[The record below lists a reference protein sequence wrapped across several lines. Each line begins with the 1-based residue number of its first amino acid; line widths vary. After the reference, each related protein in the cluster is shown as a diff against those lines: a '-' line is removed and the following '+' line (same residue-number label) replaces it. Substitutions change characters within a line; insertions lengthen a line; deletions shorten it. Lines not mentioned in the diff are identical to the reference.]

1 MELVEWLIGILSTI
15 ALGLS
20 GWVLAKVARLDSA
33 MLESDSRTS
42 ALEATVRD
50 TAQRLNEQHLLLSE
64 LRDTMLQLN
73 MAVAGTNSSDGLL
86 EQFRRFVERYEDRS
100 QKNEQLTQALDKRLA
115 LVELHLQYY
124 MPHNERTRT

>member
-20 GWVLAKVARLDSA
+20 GWVLSQVARLDTA
-33 MLESDSRTS
+33 MAESDSRTTS
-42 ALEATVRD
+42 LEATVRE
-50 TAQRLNEQHLLLSE
+50 TAQRLNEQNVLLSE

-73 MAVAGTNSSDGLL
+73 MAVAGTSNSAGLL
-86 EQFRRFVERYEDRS
+86 DQFRRFVERYEDRS
-100 QKNEQLTQALDKRLA
+100 QKNEQLTQGLDKRLA

-124 MPHNERTRT
+124 MPHNERTRS